1 MDRKIGLLALTLALT
16 ATLAGCS
23 NSGAEANPTPSAPA
37 VAPTDSPLP
46 TANPGTVSR
55 GNIDGGMWNDDLGRT
70 AGNAARGAVND
81 AERATRDAINGAGDM
96 ARDAAN
102 GIEDALRGVG
112 NAAQD
117 VGNGIVN
124 PTW

>member
-23 NSGAEANPTPSAPA
+23 TASTNPAPSAPA

-55 GNIDGGMWNDDLGRT
+55 GNLDGGMWNDDLGRT
-70 AGNAARGAVND
+70 AGNAARDAVND
-81 AERATRDAINGAGDM
+81 AERVARDAINGADDM
-96 ARDAAN
+96 LRGTVGGVQDTTN
-102 GIEDALRGVG
+102 GIT
-112 NAAQD
+112 
-117 VGNGIVN
+117 N
-124 PTW
+124 PIW

>member
-23 NSGAEANPTPSAPA
+23 TASVDPSAPA

-55 GNIDGGMWNDDLGRT
+55 GNIDGGMWNDDLGNSA
-70 AGNAARGAVND
+70 AGVARGAVND
-81 AERATRDAINGAGDM
+81 AERVARDTIDGVENTVRDATG
-96 ARDAAN
+96 
-102 GIEDALRGVG
+102 
-112 NAAQD
+112 
-117 VGNGIVN
+117 GIVN
-124 PTW
+124 NW